1 MRRSTA
7 LLAVALPT
15 ALAVAGCTT
24 ADATVV
30 RETTAAREAGGAA
43 VTGQPAAALH
53 LVVAATG
60 NEARYRVQERLMGR
74 DLDNDAVGVTQAVT
88 GAIALD
94 SAGRIVPGESRF
106 VVDVTGLKSD
116 SDRRDGY
123 VRRRLLQADSFPR
136 VELRPTAVRG
146 LPANLSM
153 ARPPAGPQRLT
164 LVGDLTVRG
173 VTRPTTWQVTAE
185 YRDGRVVGTAATRF
199 TFADFQMAQ
208 PRVPVV
214 LSVADTI
221 RLEYDFTLVAERP

>member
-1 MRRSTA
+1 MRRSTT
-7 LLAVALPT
+7 LLALAFPT
-15 ALAVAGCTT
+15 ALAAAACTT

-74 DLDNDAVGVTQAVT
+74 DLDNDAVGVTPAVT